1 MADDDTPET
10 PETPMEETPS
20 EHAVPTEDATE
31 IAGSAEDAALEAFE
45 EAQEHVGDGEPA
57 GEAEKFDPIAG
68 NAVPTDDATE
78 IAGSAEDAPLE
89 AAQEAEER
97 AEAEEL
103 VEAFEEIVAEEIAE
117 EIVEE
122 VVQEA
127 VAEAVAEEIIEEVVA
142 EEIAEEIIAEVVAEE
157 IAEEIIE
164 EAVAEEIIEE
174 AVAEEVA
181 EEIIAEVV
189 AEEIAEEIIEE
200 AVAEEVAEEIV
211 GEAVEAE
218 SEAEA
223 DEDLEDEPAP
233 REKPAVPGAHLEVD
247 IVPEGVDPL
256 GRDRES
262 ADPYASVAEAYGQ
275 EEAEG
280 GEEGELREEQ
290 ETLAEPISTA
300 AIDLASGARYRA
312 TGKRKTAIARVT
324 LRPGTGTYLVNGR
337 VLEEHF
343 PRVTLQRNIRQPLET
358 VGYQERMD
366 VVARLHGGGISA
378 QAGALRHGVSRAL
391 LEADPNLRG
400 ELKRRGFLTRD
411 SRAKERKK
419 AGLKKARK
427 RPQFSKR

>member
-1 MADDDTPET
+1 MADDEPEAPDTPAQQT
-10 PETPMEETPS
+10 PA
-20 EHAVPTEDATE
+20 EHAVPTEEASE
-31 IAGSAEDAALEAFE
+31 IASSAEDAPLEAFE
-45 EAQEHVGDGEPA
+45 EAQERAEPQPA
-57 GEAEKFDPIAG
+57 AEPESFEPIAG

-89 AAQEAEER
+89 AAQER
-97 AEAEEL
+97 AEAELIEEAVAEV
-103 VEAFEEIVAEEIAE
+103 VEEAVEEAVVEEIAE

-122 VVQEA
+122 AVV
-127 VAEAVAEEIIEEVVA
+127 
-142 EEIAEEIIAEVVAEE
+142 EEIAEEIVEEAVVEE
-157 IAEEIIE
+157 IAEEI
-164 EAVAEEIIEE
+164 V
-174 AVAEEVA
+174 
-181 EEIIAEVV
+181 
-189 AEEIAEEIIEE
+189 
-200 AVAEEVAEEIV
+200 
-211 GEAVEAE
+211 VEAE
-218 SEAEA
+218 AEAE
-223 DEDLEDEPAP
+223 LEEEIEEEPAP

-256 GRDRES
+256 GRDIDS
-262 ADPYASVAEAYGQ
+262 GDPYASVAEAYEAGAEAGEVGAELQ
-275 EEAEG
+275 EDDEV
-280 GEEGELREEQ
+280 LS
-290 ETLAEPISTA
+290 EPISSA